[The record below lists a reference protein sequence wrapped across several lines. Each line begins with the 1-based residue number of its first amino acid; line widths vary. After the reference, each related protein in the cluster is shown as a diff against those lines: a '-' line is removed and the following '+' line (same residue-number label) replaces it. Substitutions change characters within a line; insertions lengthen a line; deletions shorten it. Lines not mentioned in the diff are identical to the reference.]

1 MKDARRSRQRR
12 DQAYSGRKRRSTAG
26 VVAEYIH
33 ELSARHEEQRR
44 RRPARQ
50 ETRLRSEE
58 MPAAVDESW
67 DFAESLRGTTVQPC
81 EGA

>member
-12 DQAYSGRKRRSTAG
+12 DQAYSARKRRSSAG

-33 ELSARHEEQRR
+33 ELSVRHEEQRR
-44 RRPARQ
+44 RRPALQVR
-50 ETRLRSEE
+50 RPRAEE
-58 MPAAVDESW
+58 IPAAADESW
-67 DFAESLRGTTVQPC
+67 GFAESVPGTTVQPC